1 MNFGIKLIGIIY
13 PDIRNYLKTLFGKF
27 QDRVNWDAISIN
39 QTLSEDFI
47 REFQDRV
54 NWNLIS
60 LGQILSE
67 DFKNEFKDKLN
78 LEL

>member
-1 MNFGIKLIGIIY
+1 M
-13 PDIRNYLKTLFGKF
+13 
-27 QDRVNWDAISIN
+27 
-39 QTLSEDFI
+39 

>member
-27 QDRVNWDAISIN
+27 QDRVNW
-39 QTLSEDFI
+39 
-47 REFQDRV
+47 
-54 NWNLIS
+54 NLIS